1 MDTDLTGKTLAEAEK
16 IREVGGKSW
25 TIEETSGKLR
35 GTRSLLDAQIIRVIE
50 HKEHIQITVSYF

>member
-1 MDTDLTGKTLAEAEK
+1 MQTDLTGKTLAEAEQL
-16 IREVGGKSW
+16 RDANGKSW

-35 GTRSLLDAQIIRVIE
+35 GSRSLLDAQIIRVIE